1 MVGGPWKRPPG
12 EEPRVNSS
20 YRVDVAIVGYGPVGQ
35 ALAAYLGRAGV
46 SVAVFEKDRYVF
58 ERARTGGIDDESLRF
73 FQRLGLSERII
84 EGIEEGTRIPGTMRF
99 VSARDEVLLN
109 WPAGE
114 QGPNGYRRL
123 YMWHQPE
130 VDRIVREY
138 VDGIDRVEVHLEHTV
153 EEVVPGAD
161 SVLVRARAAE
171 TGEAIDCEARYV
183 VGCDGARSIVRP
195 LVGGEFEQLAPSRPW
210 VVVDLVLTRP
220 VEGLPEEMVHYCD
233 PRRPVTYIRNVGA
246 RRRWEF
252 MVLPDEDPR
261 EMEALEKVWELLSP
275 WLGPDDAEIYR
286 AVAYTFHSLLASRW
300 RSGRLLLAGDAAHL
314 MPPML
319 GQGLCSGLRDVR
331 NLSWKLAAVLA
342 GQAPEDL
349 LDTYGSERSV
359 HVRDLIELSSEIAEI
374 IQTLDTE
381 VAARRDAEML
391 SGDGEALHTPF
402 PQLGPG
408 LLPAG
413 SERPLGTLF
422 AQPRL
427 EDGRLLDEASDEKF
441 TILAL
446 PELADS
452 LDRGLRERCAEEEV
466 AIVADGGAETRAALD
481 AVGARGAMLRP
492 DKYLLGTAD
501 SAADLQRLV
510 ECKLGQEGKNDD

>member
-1 MVGGPWKRPPG
+1 VK
-12 EEPRVNSS
+12 SS

-46 SVAVFEKDRYVF
+46 SAAVFEKDRYVF

-73 FQRLGLSERII
+73 FQRLGLSRRII
-84 EGIEEGTRIPGTMRF
+84 EGIEEGTRVPGTMRF
-99 VSARDEVLLN
+99 VNARGEVLLN

-138 VDGIDRVEVHLEHTV
+138 VDGLHRVEVHLEHAV
-153 EEVVPGAD
+153 EEVLPGPD
-161 SVLVRARAAE
+161 SVLIRARAAAS
-171 TGEAIDCEARYV
+171 GEALECEARYV
-183 VGCDGARSIVRP
+183 AGCDGARSTVRP
-195 LVGGEFEQLAPSRPW
+195 VVGGDFEELAPSQRW
-210 VVVDLVLTRP
+210 VVVDLTLTRA

-233 PRRPVTYIRNVGA
+233 PRRPITYIRNVGD

-261 EMEALEKVWELLSP
+261 AMDAPEKVWELLSP

-286 AVAYTFHSLLASRW
+286 AVSYAFHSLLASRW
-300 RSGRLLLAGDAAHL
+300 RNDRVLLAGDAAHL

-342 GQAPEDL
+342 GRAPEEL
-349 LDTYGSERSV
+349 LDTYGSERSH
-359 HVRDLIELSSEIAEI
+359 HVRELIELSAEVAGI
-374 IQTLDTE
+374 IQTLDPE

-391 SGDGEALHTPF
+391 SGDGEAFHTPF

-408 LLPAG
+408 LLPAAA
-413 SERPLGTLF
+413 ERPLGTLF

-427 EDGRLLDEASDEKF
+427 EDGRLLDQASSEQF

-446 PELADS
+446 PELVDS
-452 LDRGLRERCAEEEV
+452 LEPGPCERWAEDEV

-481 AVGARGAMLRP
+481 AVGGRAALLRP

-501 SAADLQRLV
+501 SAEDLERLAGLV
-510 ECKLGQEGKNDD
+510 PWTRTPAPSMG